1 MTETIAQQ
9 RFNESP
15 GQTKQIYSFSLY
27 DFPYSEAIGEDMNA
41 FLADETL
48 HFLRVGIM
56 FGLHSC
62 VREDLVFPY
71 QGVTRHAINDKP
83 TELLQWL
90 VLGISGTVV
99 GLQEFMATSLAPICE
114 TLLSAGANPN
124 SRWAG
129 HDGGTLWTHL
139 LFYYATRI
147 EDNRGIPDIATMEA
161 FVKNGA
167 DLTACVDFRGTRYA
181 PNGLVRSL
189 LTDFPKFA
197 DELTRLLEQIDAR
210 TTKLPHVQITIS
222 PPIEQACAL
231 PLSSISKF
239 ATSYVA
245 DASQGG
251 NPPSDSSDIRR
262 SLGSSE
268 TAISR
273 SLGEDTEYT
282 MSRKER
288 LLRKIFRGQ

>member
-1 MTETIAQQ
+1 
-9 RFNESP
+9 
-15 GQTKQIYSFSLY
+15 
-27 DFPYSEAIGEDMNA
+27 
-41 FLADETL
+41 
-48 HFLRVGIM
+48 M

-62 VREDLVFPY
+62 VREGLFTH
-71 QGVTRHAINDKP
+71 QGSTGHMINEKP

-99 GLQEFMATSLAPICE
+99 GLQEFMATSPAPLCE

-147 EDNRGIPDIATMEA
+147 EDSRGIPDIATMEA

-167 DLTACVDFRGTRYA
+167 DLTACVDFRGTRFA

-189 LTDFPKFA
+189 VKDFPKFA
-197 DELTRLLEQIDAR
+197 DELTRLLEQLDTR
-210 TTKLPHVQITIS
+210 MTKLPHVQITIS
-222 PPIEQACAL
+222 PPIDQACAL
-231 PLSSISKF
+231 PLASISTF

-245 DASQGG
+245 DASQGR
-251 NPPSDSSDIRR
+251 NTPSDSSGIRKG
-262 SLGSSE
+262 LGSSE
-268 TAISR
+268 TVTSR
-273 SLGEDTEYT
+273 SLGGDTRHRV
-282 MSRKER
+282 SRKER
-288 LLRKIFRGQ
+288 LLRKIFRG